1 MSKSKPKIRVIGELI
16 NNSYA
21 RARSA
26 WEKRD
31 ITGYQH
37 LAKMQSDKGA
47 EIVNVNVD
55 GTQRVSV
62 RTHEMLEFLPKLIP
76 ALQEVTDVALSFDNP
91 NIDYHI
97 AALSVF
103 DRSKSRGKP
112 VFNSLAASRNRLD
125 EMIQLVKDHDMRV
138 IVMASEKFVNGGS
151 AQCFNA
157 DDSYES
163 AKRFVE
169 LLVTKADRTTDDIII
184 DPGLAP
190 VGADTYGLVNIGL
203 NTMKKITADPHLKGV
218 HFSVGL
224 SNFAWGTP
232 KAIRQKLE
240 RAYLTIGS
248 RYGLDYALANVES
261 NSEPLDPEDP
271 LVAQLDQALAEGYI
285 QGDETQEDAG
295 FRQAS
300 KIMELCSEYADN

>member
-1 MSKSKPKIRVIGELI
+1 MHKPKIRVIGELI

-31 ITGYQH
+31 LGGYQH
-37 LAKMQSDKGA
+37 LARLQAGKGA
-47 EIVNVNVD
+47 EIINVNVD

-62 RTHEMLEFLPKLIP
+62 RTAEMLEFLPRLVP
-76 ALQEVTDVALSFDNP
+76 ALQEASDVSLSFDNP

-97 AALSVF
+97 AALRVF
-103 DRSKSRGKP
+103 DRSKSRGQP
-112 VFNSLAASRNRLD
+112 VFNSLAASRERLD
-125 EMIQLVKDHDMRV
+125 DMVQLVKDHDMRV
-138 IVMASEKFVNGGS
+138 IVMASEKFVDGGS
-151 AQCFNA
+151 AQNLNV

-163 AKRFVE
+163 ARQFVE
-169 LLVTKADRTTDDIII
+169 LLVTRANRTLDDIII

-190 VGADTYGLVNIGL
+190 VGADTYGLVNLGL
-203 NTMKKITADPHLKGV
+203 DTMKKITADPHLKGV

-240 RAYLTIGS
+240 RAYLTIAG
-248 RYGLDYALANVES
+248 RYGLDFALANVES
-261 NSEPLDPEDP
+261 NSEPLEVDDPIIPRLEE
-271 LVAQLDQALAEGYI
+271 ALEAGRI
-285 QGDETQEDAG
+285 QGDETQEEAG
-295 FRQAS
+295 FRQAA
-300 KIMELCSEYADN
+300 KIMELCSEYADE